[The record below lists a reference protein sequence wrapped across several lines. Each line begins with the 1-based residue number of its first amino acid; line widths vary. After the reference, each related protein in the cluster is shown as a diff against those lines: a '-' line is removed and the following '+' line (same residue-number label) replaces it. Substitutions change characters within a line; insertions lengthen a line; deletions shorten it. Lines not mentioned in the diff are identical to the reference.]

1 VSLPGP
7 PLRIAVLAD
16 FDGPHARRWLR
27 VFVERGHDVHAISYY
42 SPAEALAGVT
52 LHVLR
57 HRDAPAGAGAPD
69 RPRPEGRG
77 MPRESTAA
85 RWWRDRLPPSLL
97 RFLHALRYR
106 RAGLKRLVDAIAPDV
121 FHAHYAV
128 EHGFY
133 GALAG
138 FHPYVVSAWGSDLL
152 VESHK
157 TLGRLAARYALT
169 RADLVTANDP
179 SLAQRALELGVPAGH
194 VQVVRLGID
203 DVFWAT
209 SPPYPLSVYR
219 EGGSEGEPE
228 GASRELSVNVRPGD
242 SRPPTIISDRALE
255 PLYNV
260 DVVLHAFARVR
271 NVLPEARLM
280 VAHDG
285 SLRQQLQTLAATLR
299 LGDAVSFV
307 GRIGPAELAKALRAS
322 HVYVSVPDSDSFAL
336 STLEAMA
343 SGAFPVLSRLP
354 SVTGMIEDGVNGL
367 LVSPGDVSSLA
378 AALQRALSDVSLRQ
392 SAAVQNRALAEAAGN
407 LERNMLAM
415 ERLYYRLA
423 GRPVADGEAI

>member
-1 VSLPGP
+1 
-7 PLRIAVLAD
+7 
-16 FDGPHARRWLR
+16 
-27 VFVERGHDVHAISYY
+27 
-42 SPAEALAGVT
+42 
-52 LHVLR
+52 
-57 HRDAPAGAGAPD
+57 
-69 RPRPEGRG
+69 
-77 MPRESTAA
+77 
-85 RWWRDRLPPSLL
+85 LPPSLL

-106 RAGLKRLVDAIAPDV
+106 RAGLKRVVAAIAPDV

-133 GALAG
+133 GAWAG

-157 TLGRLAARYALT
+157 TLGGLAARYALT

-179 SLAQRALELGVPAGH
+179 SLAQRAVELGVPAGR

-203 DVFWAT
+203 DVFWET
-209 SPPYPLSVYR
+209 SPPYPLSASG
-219 EGGSEGEPE
+219 EGGSEPSEDR
-228 GASRELSVNVRPGD
+228 ARA
-242 SRPPTIISDRALE
+242 PTIISDRALE

-271 NVLPEARLM
+271 NVLPEARLI

-285 SLRQQLQTLAATLR
+285 SLRRQLETLAVSLS

-307 GRIGPAELAKALRAS
+307 GRIGPDDLAKALRAS

-367 LVSPGDVSSLA
+367 LVPSGDVSSLA
-378 AALQRALSDVSLRQ
+378 AALQRALSDASLRQ

-423 GRPVADGEAI
+423 GHPVADGEAI